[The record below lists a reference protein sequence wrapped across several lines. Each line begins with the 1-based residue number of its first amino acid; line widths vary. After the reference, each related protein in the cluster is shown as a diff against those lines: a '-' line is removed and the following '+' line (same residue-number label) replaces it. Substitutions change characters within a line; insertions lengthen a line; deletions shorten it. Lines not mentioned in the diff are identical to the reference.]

1 MHSHCSCF
9 SVPVCRKFSVPAI
22 IYRPLTQSVEMI
34 VALCS
39 QIFVDGEVTV
49 RLMEGERDKVLLI
62 RCSWLDQV
70 KLEHNH
76 NYHHVS

>member
-1 MHSHCSCF
+1 MQKTQCSF
-9 SVPVCRKFSVPAI
+9 
-22 IYRPLTQSVEMI
+22 MI
-34 VALCS
+34 VALFS

-49 RLMEGERDKVLLI
+49 RLMEGERDKVLPI

>member
-1 MHSHCSCF
+1 MQ
-9 SVPVCRKFSVPAI
+9 K
-22 IYRPLTQSVEMI
+22 TQRSFMI
-34 VALCS
+34 VALFS

-49 RLMEGERDKVLLI
+49 RLMEGERDKVLPI
-62 RCSWLDQV
+62 KCSWLDQV